1 MRKSIVII
9 LAALMVCSSLLMG
22 CTAAQT
28 DTAATNAVATE
39 ATAAAEE
46 ATAAPTES
54 AEPVEIHYAYWA
66 SPMDEFYAQCKAEFE
81 AAHPNVTIVL
91 EPTAWNEYWTKL
103 ETAATGGSVADVFHM
118 NGVNI
123 KKYADG
129 GVLLPLD
136 SYVTSG
142 GLDLSKFPQAMNDMY
157 HFNGAQ
163 YGIPMDYDTV
173 GLWYN
178 KTLFDA
184 ANISYPTDDWTWE
197 DLTNAAAAITALGN
211 DTYGIA
217 AGFQDQQG
225 IYNTVFAEDGWFV
238 QNGTNGDEF
247 GFNEAGTRAGI
258 QCWVDLMAAGYS
270 PSEASLEENE
280 GYLQFMAGKI
290 GMIFSGDWMVSYYN
304 SADSTVAGKCDVA
317 KLPLMENGKRASVI
331 HGKANCISAATA
343 HPDEAWAWVQY
354 LAGEQSNQR
363 LGEMGIA
370 IPANTD
376 YSALFFAAYPDYNM
390 GIYSD
395 AAMNYSYSYPSS
407 LDRADWADIVR
418 TELQKAFKLEA
429 TVDEACD
436 SIMAQLG

>member
-1 MRKSIVII
+1 MKKSIVII

-22 CTAAQT
+22 CTAAKT
-28 DTAATNAVATE
+28 DATAANA
-39 ATAAAEE
+39 ATAAATE
-46 ATAAPTES
+46 AAAETAAPAEK

-66 SPMDEFYAQCKAEFE
+66 SPMDDFYAKCKAEFE
-81 AAHPNVTIVL
+81 AANPNVTIVL
-91 EPTAWNEYWTKL
+91 EPTAWSEYWTKL

-136 SYVTSG
+136 SYIASSA
-142 GLDLSKFPQAMNDMY
+142 LDMSKFPQAMNDMY
-157 HFNGAQ
+157 NFNGAQ

-178 KTLFDA
+178 KTLFDQA
-184 ANISYPTDDWTWE
+184 KIAYPTDSWTWA
-197 DLTNAAAAITALGN
+197 DLTKAAAAITALGDGN
-211 DTYGIA
+211 YGIA

-225 IYNTVFAEDGWFV
+225 IYNTVFAEGGWFV
-238 QNGTNGDEF
+238 KGSESGDTF

-258 QCWVDLMAAGYS
+258 QCWVDLMKAGYS

-304 SADSTVAGKCDVA
+304 GADSSVAGKCDVA
-317 KLPLMENGKRASVI
+317 KLPLMENGQRASVI
-331 HGKANCISAATA
+331 HGKANCVSAATQ
-343 HPDEAWAWVQY
+343 HPDEAWAWVNY
-354 LAGEQSNQR
+354 LAGAEANKR

-376 YSALFFAAYPDYNM
+376 YSSLFFGAYPEYNM

-395 AAMNYSYSYPSS
+395 AALNYSFSYPSS
-407 LDRADWADIVR
+407 LTRADWADIVR
-418 TELQKAFKLEA
+418 TELQKAFKLEI

-436 SIMAQLG
+436 NIMSQLG